1 MTTPDGTKPAVFGA
15 ETWPDL
21 RARLSEALEREPR
34 EPTRIATLRPLDG
47 IRANARE
54 AQALADLAYDWSSPR
69 ARLARE
75 EVAEIARYILRAPP
89 DAPVAFTESGTE
101 SVFLALK
108 SAREW
113 AKVAGKGGVS
123 GGGRPHIVIPRSAH
137 ACFDKAA
144 HFLGLTVTRTDLD
157 ADRRANPEAMA
168 AAIRPETILLAAS
181 APTDCH
187 GICDPV
193 PRIAALAE
201 AHGLWCH
208 VDACLGAFLVPF
220 LRAEG
225 ADLPEFEFS
234 LSGVRS
240 ISADPHKYGYAP
252 TGISLLALRGAED
265 RSHLAFEFSGWDGP
279 PLSATERFAGT
290 RSTAGLI
297 GAWATFRQLGEEG
310 YRQRAR
316 CVREHMTLFAAMI
329 EATPGWRLLSRPEA
343 GLVHFAPESG
353 DMALASAAL
362 RAMGHKFNETADP
375 PGVVVCIGPEH
386 DPADLPAYRAGLE
399 AAIAPD

>member
-1 MTTPDGTKPAVFGA
+1 MTTPDGTGSAVFAA

-21 RARLSEALEREPR
+21 RARLAEALAREPR
-34 EPTRIATLRPLDG
+34 EPTRIATLRPQDG
-47 IRANARE
+47 VRGHARE
-54 AQALADLAYDWSSPR
+54 AQALADLAYDWSSPS

-75 EVAEIARYILRAPP
+75 EVAEIARYVLRAPA

-101 SVFLALK
+101 SIFLALK
-108 SAREW
+108 SARDW
-113 AKVAGKGGVS
+113 ARAAGKPSACGAA
-123 GGGRPHIVIPRSAH
+123 RPHIVIPRSAH

-144 HFLGLTVTRTDLD
+144 HFLGLTVTRTGLD
-157 ADRRANPEAMA
+157 SDRRAIPEAMA
-168 AAIRPETILLAAS
+168 AAIRPETVLLAAS

-187 GICDPV
+187 GVCDPV

-201 AHGLWCH
+201 AQGLWCH
-208 VDACLGAFLVPF
+208 VDACLGAFLIPY

-225 ADLPEFEFS
+225 VDLPEFEFS
-234 LSGVRS
+234 LAGVRS

-252 TGISLLALRGAED
+252 TGISLLALRRAED
-265 RSHLAFEFSGWDGP
+265 RPHLAFEFSDWDGP

-310 YRQRAR
+310 YRRRAR
-316 CVREHMTLFAAMI
+316 CVRDHMAQFATMI
-329 EATPGWRLLSRPEA
+329 EAIPGWRLLSRVEA

-353 DMALASAAL
+353 DPAKAAAAL
-362 RAMGHKFNETADP
+362 RAMGHKFNETTDP
-375 PGVVVCIGPEH
+375 PGVIVCIGPEQ
-386 DPADLPAYRAGLE
+386 DAADLPAYRADLE
-399 AAIAPD
+399 AAIGPV